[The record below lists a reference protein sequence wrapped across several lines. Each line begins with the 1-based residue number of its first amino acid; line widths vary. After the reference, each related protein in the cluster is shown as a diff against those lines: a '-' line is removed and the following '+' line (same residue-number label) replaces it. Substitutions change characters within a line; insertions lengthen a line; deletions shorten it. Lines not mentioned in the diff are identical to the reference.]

1 MNRVKLWAIVAIA
14 LGVAVIAGWPS
25 ARAPAPLSEE
35 TIVVNAKEPAAV
47 VRVRKSLF
55 AELQPIAL
63 ANCDLKRFGEVND
76 GGYLLCGNL
85 LGAVKGGYS
94 YGISGYDGWGCQVAK
109 ELNVKVHQYDCFN
122 PTVPVCSGGATE
134 FHSEC
139 VAGEPSTDADGR
151 RFDTPEHQIVRNGDS
166 GRQLVVKIDV
176 EGAEW
181 DTFRRSPDAVFEQID
196 QLVVEFHGV
205 TEQRFVDVVKKLKRF
220 YYVADLHYN
229 NYSCTGEFR
238 PFPAWA
244 FEVLFVSKRLVVPA
258 ESGKPVGGRALH
270 TPNNPKKPDCQ

>member
-1 MNRVKLWAIVAIA
+1 MSRLKWGAIVAIA
-14 LGVAVIAGWPS
+14 VVVAVAGW
-25 ARAPAPLSEE
+25 RLTRTRLSDS
-35 TIVVNAKEPAAV
+35 TIVVNAKEPVEV
-47 VRVRKSLF
+47 VRVRKALF

-85 LGAVKGGYS
+85 LGAVKAGYS

-109 ELNVKVHQYDCFN
+109 ELAVKVHQYDCFD

-134 FHSEC
+134 FHREC
-139 VAGEPSTDADGR
+139 VAGRPSTDDSGR
-151 RFDTPEHQIVRNGDS
+151 RFETPAHQIAANGDA

-181 DTFRRSPDAVFEQID
+181 DTFLRSPDAVFEQID

-205 TEQRFVDVVKKLKRF
+205 NEQRFVDAVKKLKRF
-220 YYVADLHYN
+220 YYVVDLHYN
-229 NYSCTGEFR
+229 NYSCTTLHR

-244 FEVLFVSKRLVVPA
+244 FEVLFVSKRLGVPD
-258 ESGKPVGGRALH
+258 ESGKPAGGRALH
-270 TPNNPKKPDCQ
+270 QPNHPKLRDCQ